1 MHTAV
6 ADWTDVGTALKRS
19 LARVRTMRGGE
30 ATACGLIFL
39 CIAAI
44 VAVPAWYFDIHPTIV
59 WMGDGPAGL
68 TSSLPGGVALLAPA
82 LTVLIYLAPTLLGI
96 GLPSLVTAGFKF
108 AEVAHLAVM
117 AFDATTDY
125 PNVASTMLTLW
136 PRFEA
141 MGAFVGTIAWY
152 VCYGLLWAMAT
163 EGFELLFIVCLVCGL
178 VCLRNGFG
186 EGGKP

>member
-1 MHTAV
+1 MHTQL

-44 VAVPAWYFDIHPTIV
+44 DAPWCWHFDIQTTIN
-59 WMGDGPAGL
+59 WMGNAPAAI
-68 TSSLPGGVALLAPA
+68 TSSLPGSVAIIAPA
-82 LTVLIYLAPTLLGI
+82 LVVLTYLAPTLLGI
-96 GLPSLVTAGFKF
+96 GLPPLVTAGFKF

-117 AFDATTDY
+117 AFDATTDF
-125 PNVASTMLTLW
+125 PNVQATMNALW

-141 MGAFVGTIAWY
+141 MGALVGTIAWY

-163 EGFELLFIVCLVCGL
+163 EGFELIFIVCVVCGL
-178 VCLRNGFG
+178 VCLRNGVG